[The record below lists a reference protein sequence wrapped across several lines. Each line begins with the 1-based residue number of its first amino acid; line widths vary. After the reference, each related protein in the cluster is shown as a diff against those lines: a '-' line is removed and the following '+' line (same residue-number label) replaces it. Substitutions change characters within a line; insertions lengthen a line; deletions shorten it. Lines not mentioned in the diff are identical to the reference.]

1 MKHNMKHIIIL
12 GVLPFCTLLSLIYV
26 AIQTV
31 YGIKEAGRYGDKNK
45 IIFKHI
51 FKGLGL
57 TVLISFIFLAIVF
70 GIKGGLW

>member
-1 MKHNMKHIIIL
+1 MRYFIIL

-26 AIQTV
+26 AIQAI
-31 YGIKEAGRYGDKNK
+31 YGISKAEKYDDKKNK
-45 IIFKHI
+45 MIFKHI

-57 TVLISFIFLAIVF
+57 AALISFIFLAIIF

>member
-1 MKHNMKHIIIL
+1 MQ
-12 GVLPFCTLLSLIYV
+12 
-26 AIQTV
+26 AI

>member
-1 MKHNMKHIIIL
+1 MRHIIIL
-12 GVLPFCTLLSLIYV
+12 GVLLFCTLLSLIYV
-26 AIQTV
+26 AIQTI
-31 YGIKEAGRYGDKNK
+31 YGIKEAEKYGDKKNK
-45 IIFKHI
+45 MIFKHI